1 MRPAPT
7 LIRAMRFVI
16 IASAWT
22 IGLLVSAW
30 LLAGLG
36 PRPLLVNKS
45 GFSRAIYDHNG
56 RLLRLT
62 LSNDEK
68 YRLWTPLSQIPP
80 TMIAATLLQEDAWFR
95 WHAGVNPIS
104 LMRALV
110 ATYIQRSRRI
120 GGSTITMQLAR
131 QRFGINS
138 CTPWGKLEQMLR
150 ALELDRDY
158 TKDQLLEAY
167 LNSVPYGGNIEGVG
181 AASIIYFGKPAKDLS
196 LAEALTLA
204 VIPQHPEK
212 RSPLPGSHPGE
223 LGEARLRLAHEWR
236 SHHGNSAS
244 DLIETLDVSAASRH
258 ELPFLAP
265 HLVDRL
271 LASGDSDARIMTT
284 VDSELQEL
292 VERRLKSY
300 VERNQSLASDNG
312 AVMLLDY
319 RTMQVSA
326 YVGSANYFNAA
337 IDGQVDGLRGR
348 RSPGSALKPFI
359 YALAIDQGLIHP

>member
-1 MRPAPT
+1 MLSATNILRF
-7 LIRAMRFVI
+7 IRSVTIAVAWAIVSLVI
-16 IASAWT
+16 LW
-22 IGLLVSAW
+22 LLV
-30 LLAGLG
+30 GLE

-45 GFSRAIYDHNG
+45 GFSQAIYDHQG

-68 YRLWTPLSQIPP
+68 YRLWISLGEIPP
-80 TMIAATLLQEDAWFR
+80 AMIDATLLQEDAWFR

-104 LMRALV
+104 LIRAFI
-110 ATYIQRSRRI
+110 ATYIQRTRRM

-138 CTPWGKLEQMLR
+138 RTPWGKLEQIAR
-150 ALELDRDY
+150 ALQLDRDY

-236 SHHGNSAS
+236 
-244 DLIETLDVSAASRH
+244 
-258 ELPFLAP
+258 
-265 HLVDRL
+265 
-271 LASGDSDARIMTT
+271 
-284 VDSELQEL
+284 
-292 VERRLKSY
+292 
-300 VERNQSLASDNG
+300 
-312 AVMLLDY
+312 
-319 RTMQVSA
+319 
-326 YVGSANYFNAA
+326 
-337 IDGQVDGLRGR
+337 
-348 RSPGSALKPFI
+348 
-359 YALAIDQGLIHP
+359 